1 MTNETNLESVVAP
14 QQVVSADKDLVRVK
28 GEEEI
33 SEIEIFEISIDGM
46 CGVY

>member
-1 MTNETNLESVVAP
+1 MTNETNLDSAIANP
-14 QQVVSADKDLVRVK
+14 QNDSAAEELARLK
-28 GEEEI
+28 GDDEP

>member
-1 MTNETNLESVVAP
+1 MTNETNLESAIAP
-14 QQVVSADKDLVRVK
+14 QQGDTAEEDLVGVNCD
-28 GEEEI
+28 GEI

>member
-1 MTNETNLESVVAP
+1 MTKETDLPTVSRPDQETNGVATRTENE
-14 QQVVSADKDLVRVK
+14 ANCDL
-28 GEEEI
+28 

>member
-1 MTNETNLESVVAP
+1 MTNETNLESAIAP
-14 QQVVSADKDLVRVK
+14 QQVVSAEEDLVRVK
-28 GEEEI
+28 GDEEI